1 MRKTW
6 GNSKLRFCPLRKKVW
21 NLELDRNNLDHIL
34 YIFRDM
40 PSYGLE
46 RIQAP
51 IGYKEKVV

>member
-46 RIQAP
+46 R
-51 IGYKEKVV
+51 KVIK

>member
-1 MRKTW
+1 MKKSW

-21 NLELDRNNLDHIL
+21 NLELDRNNLMHTLHI
-34 YIFRDM
+34 YNNM